1 MDNDPGIMILDCFS
15 LDSPQA
21 ASKFAMKLRS
31 FFSILVASVLVLL
44 LVGASGFYWITARS
58 PLALLRGGPT
68 DGPDA
73 AMFVPKQAP
82 AVVSLLVNPE
92 RLEAFG
98 QVVAAPGARRQAK
111 AEIEQLKQGLL
122 ANTGL
127 DYKQDVEPWVGDE
140 MTLAL
145 TSLDVDRDAKT
156 GQQPGYLLAIATQ
169 NPERS
174 REFLQ
179 VFWQQRAAK
188 GTELVFERYKG
199 VKLIYSQSEPV
210 VQPQKPDSKRGNK
223 KQRQEPNLTPAQSAT
238 TLATAVVGDRF
249 VLFANQPKVLRDAIN
264 NVQAA
269 ELGLSSSQTYQRAL
283 QSFQQRQVGL
293 VFLNLP
299 QLATWSGQVAAA
311 DGTEANHLYE
321 SVAIALGLNRKGL
334 LAETAFL
341 VAPGQ
346 TLPAATPALSK
357 PTGAL
362 EYIPDS
368 SSVVAAGTDLKQLWA
383 QISNGASSYATLAQL
398 INQPLANLQNTWQL
412 DLPQDIFSWV
422 QGEYALALLP
432 RPEQK
437 PEQQLGQQPD
447 WIFVTQRTETATTA
461 IANLD
466 TLAQERGFSVGPL
479 TLADRPVSAW
489 TKLGSNL
496 LKPAGKENGKAQ
508 KTNGTPPTNVV
519 AAEVEGVH
527 ATVGN
532 YEIFATS
539 VEAMEQALQANNHA
553 FTDSPGFKA
562 AIATLPKD
570 NNGYLYIDWTNSRSL
585 LEKQLPILRLVEL
598 AGQPFWSHLR
608 SLTVTSLGGE
618 TGVRRGEVFLNLS
631 ATDKA

>member
-1 MDNDPGIMILDCFS
+1 
-15 LDSPQA
+15 
-21 ASKFAMKLRS
+21 MKLRS
-31 FFSILVASVLVLL
+31 FFSVLVASVLVLL
-44 LVGASGFYWITARS
+44 LVGASGFYWLTARS
-58 PLALLRGGPT
+58 PLTLLRGGST
-68 DGPDA
+68 DGPAA

-92 RLEAFG
+92 RLEAFR
-98 QVVAAPGARRQAK
+98 QVVAAPGNRRQSR
-111 AEIEQLKQGLL
+111 AEIEQLKQSLL

-127 DYKQDVEPWVGDE
+127 DYKQDVEPWLGDE
-140 MTLAL
+140 ITLAL
-145 TSLDVDRDAKT
+145 TSLDVDRDQKT

-179 VFWQQRAAK
+179 LFWQKRATT
-188 GTELVFERYKG
+188 GTELVFEQYKG
-199 VKLIYSQSEPV
+199 VKLIYGQSETA
-210 VQPQKPDSKRGNK
+210 VQPQKSETKRKKNKQQEPDSV
-223 KQRQEPNLTPAQSAT
+223 LTAQPAT

-269 ELGLSSSQTYQRAL
+269 ELGLGSSQAYQQAL
-283 QSFQQRQVGL
+283 QSFKQRQIGL

-299 QLATWSGQVAAA
+299 QLAAWSSQGLAA
-311 DGTEANHLYE
+311 DASTEAKNLYE
-321 SVAIALGLNRKGL
+321 SVALGLGLSRQGL

-341 VAPGQ
+341 AAPGQ

-362 EYIPDS
+362 AYIPAS
-368 SSVVAAGTDLKQLWA
+368 SPIVAAGTDLQQLWT
-383 QISNGASSYATLAQL
+383 QISSGVSGYETLAQL
-398 INQPLANLQNTWQL
+398 INQPLNNLRNAWQL

-432 RPEQK
+432 RPEQ
-437 PEQQLGQQPD
+437 QPD
-447 WIFVTQRTETATTA
+447 WVFVTQRTEAATTA

-466 TLAQERGFSVGPL
+466 TLAKDRGFSVGPL

-489 TKLGSNL
+489 TKLDSTP
-496 LKPAGKENGKAQ
+496 LKTTGRENGKTTG
-508 KTNGTPPTNVV
+508 KTIGIPVVNVV

-527 ATVGN
+527 ATVEN

-539 VEAMEQALQANNHA
+539 VEAMEQALQATKTSLIDNP
-553 FTDSPGFKA
+553 SFKA
-562 AIATLPKD
+562 AIAALPKD
-570 NNGYLYIDWTNSRSL
+570 NDGYLYLDWANSRSI
-585 LEKQLPILRLVEL
+585 LEQQLPFLRLVEL
-598 AGQPFWSHLR
+598 ASQPFWNQLR

-618 TGVRRGEVFLNLS
+618 SGVRRSEVFLNLS
-631 ATDKA
+631 ATDQA

>member
-1 MDNDPGIMILDCFS
+1 MDNDPEIMILDCFS

-21 ASKFAMKLRS
+21 ASKFTMKLRS
-31 FFSILVASVLVLL
+31 FFSILATSVLVLL
-44 LVGASGFYWITARS
+44 LVGASGFYWLTARS

-68 DGPDA
+68 EGPAA
-73 AMFVPKQAP
+73 AMFIPKQAP

-92 RLEAFG
+92 RLEAFR
-98 QVVAAPGARRQAK
+98 QVVAAPGARRQSK
-111 AEIEQLKQGLL
+111 AEIEQLKQSLL

-127 DYKQDVEPWVGDE
+127 DYKQDVEPWLGDE
-140 MTLAL
+140 VTFAL
-145 TSLDVDRDAKT
+145 TSLDIDRDAKT

-179 VFWQQRAAK
+179 LFWQKRAAA
-188 GTELVFERYKG
+188 GTELVFEQYKG
-199 VKLIYSQSEPV
+199 VKLIYGQPEPE
-210 VQPQKPDSKRGNK
+210 VQAQKPAQRGKKNKRQKPDASI
-223 KQRQEPNLTPAQSAT
+223 PAQPT
-238 TLATAVVGDRF
+238 ITLATAVVGDRF

-269 ELGLSSSQTYQRAL
+269 ELGLGSAREYQQAL
-283 QSFQQRQVGL
+283 QSFTQRQIGL

-299 QLATWSGQVAAA
+299 QLSAWSDQGAA
-311 DGTEANHLYE
+311 DVTPESNLYE
-321 SVAIALGLNRKGL
+321 SVAIGLGLNRKGL

-341 VAPGQ
+341 AAPGK
-346 TLPAATPALSK
+346 TLPAAPPALSK
-357 PTGAL
+357 PAGAL
-362 EYIPDS
+362 AYIPAS
-368 SSVVAAGTDLKQLWA
+368 SPVVAAGTDLEQLWT
-383 QISNGASSYATLAQL
+383 QISSGLSGYETLAQFV
-398 INQPLANLQNTWQL
+398 NQPLNNLRNAWQL
-412 DLPQDIFSWV
+412 DLPQDIFTWV

-432 RPEQK
+432 RPD
-437 PEQQLGQQPD
+437 QQPD

-489 TKLGSNL
+489 TKLDSTP
-496 LKPAGKENGKAQ
+496 LKVAEKAAGKAFGKNSDTRG
-508 KTNGTPPTNVV
+508 KTQSIPSTSLV

-539 VEAMEQALQANNHA
+539 VEAMEQALQAADHSVI
-553 FTDSPGFKA
+553 DSPGFKA
-562 AIATLPKD
+562 AIAALPKEND
-570 NNGYLYIDWTNSRSL
+570 GYLYLDWATSRAL
-585 LEKQLPILRLVEL
+585 VEQQLPILRLVEL
-598 AGQPFWSHLR
+598 AAQPFWSHLR

-618 TGVRRGEVFLNLS
+618 SGVRRSEVFLNLS